1 MNEDQTSGVTMNPI
15 CTILELQK
23 LNVLKP
29 ETSASQ
35 SMLMLQFV
43 TELGQVYITPQTLL
57 LYYSII
63 SRMISYETYLLAKC
77 FEARDCKGFLTL
89 THNRWLSKVSE
100 IPDISRT
107 KTDQIARL
115 DIGNFVLEV
124 WRAAG

>member
-1 MNEDQTSGVTMNPI
+1 MNEDQTSGVIMNPI
-15 CTILELQK
+15 CTPLGLQK

-63 SRMISYETYLLAKC
+63 SRMISYGTYLLAKC
-77 FEARDCKGFLTL
+77 FEARVRKGFLTL
-89 THNRWLSKVSE
+89 THNRWLSKASGTPNV
-100 IPDISRT
+100 SRT
-107 KTDQIARL
+107 KTK
-115 DIGNFVLEV
+115 
-124 WRAAG
+124 